1 MNFFHVIT
9 AISYISSADA
19 IKNAVGISRAG
30 SGKANK
36 RTFTKVSCIF
46 FTL

>member
-1 MNFFHVIT
+1 MNFFHVI
-9 AISYISSADA
+9 IVSSYISSADA

-36 RTFTKVSCIF
+36 RTFTKISFMIF
-46 FTL
+46 SL